1 MSQQRATSSSDG
13 GINNTEPNTPNTNNA
28 IIVLD
33 DSDDEEK
40 DVQFVSVARPIM
52 PVIDLCMSPS
62 TSAAAAAAAAAAA
75 TTTSN
80 TGTGDSLKTA
90 NSETTDGGALAPA
103 PDATSDSQ
111 SAALECAICL
121 QTCIHPARL
130 PCGHI
135 FCFLCVKGV
144 AYKNRRCAMCR
155 REIPA
160 EFLDHPQLVNGI
172 DDIYAT
178 RATEDGYQWYY
189 EGRNGWWQYDDRT
202 SQDIEEA
209 FKKGDKS
216 CSILVAGYV
225 YIVDLEQLV
234 QQRQNEPNRCRRVKR
249 DLATIPKKGVAGL
262 RIEGNQVTSDTVFSR
277 PSNPT
282 PTAAALGGPSSFIST
297 IAARDA
303 AIRIASDI
311 IGSTL
316 AHADELTRGLA
327 ASNISD
333 SVNDLSGEQ
342 TYSNPQQTNHTS
354 GAGAGVGAG
363 TTEQQQSPGMVGLGA
378 SHSRSLASSHSNS
391 IQDLMLSA
399 TEDLLDTTQQ
409 VIETN
414 QHTIDLFEQALNDF
428 QALTMR
434 NFADSS
440 DEDDDDNDNADEHNA
455 GDNNT
460 AVVEQT
466 EASER
471 PHNGHNGTL
480 GF

>member
-135 FCFLCVKGV
+135 FCFLCVKV
-144 AYKNRRCAMCR
+144 LAYKNRRCAMCR

-189 EGRNGWWQYDDRT
+189 EGRNGGWWAYDERT
-202 SQDIEEA
+202 NDDIETA
-209 FKKGDKS
+209 FKAFEAYKTTNPKWMTSTTQSRNSRFSMNDDDYCFDFEYEDDFDDVECYTQSSTDSSSDCEAVTTDPSKLTQLICGQ
-216 CSILVAGYV
+216 I
-225 YIVDLEQLV
+225 YII
-234 QQRQNEPNRCRRVKR
+234 
-249 DLATIPKKGVAGL
+249 DLAQMSQALSSQPIKKRNIVRLKSSDPKPVVKGVAGL
-262 RIEGNQVTSDTVFSR
+262 R
-277 PSNPT
+277 
-282 PTAAALGGPSSFIST
+282 AK
-297 IAARDA
+297 
-303 AIRIASDI
+303 
-311 IGSTL
+311 
-316 AHADELTRGLA
+316 
-327 ASNISD
+327 
-333 SVNDLSGEQ
+333 
-342 TYSNPQQTNHTS
+342 
-354 GAGAGVGAG
+354 
-363 TTEQQQSPGMVGLGA
+363 
-378 SHSRSLASSHSNS
+378 
-391 IQDLMLSA
+391 
-399 TEDLLDTTQQ
+399 
-409 VIETN
+409 
-414 QHTIDLFEQALNDF
+414 
-428 QALTMR
+428 
-434 NFADSS
+434 
-440 DEDDDDNDNADEHNA
+440 
-455 GDNNT
+455 
-460 AVVEQT
+460 
-466 EASER
+466 
-471 PHNGHNGTL
+471 
-480 GF
+480 

>member
-1 MSQQRATSSSDG
+1 MQQQQQQQQNV
-13 GINNTEPNTPNTNNA
+13 INRTKPKTKSLP
-28 IIVLD
+28 L
-33 DSDDEEK
+33 SL
-40 DVQFVSVARPIM
+40 S
-52 PVIDLCMSPS
+52 LSLSP
-62 TSAAAAAAAAAAA
+62 
-75 TTTSN
+75 
-80 TGTGDSLKTA
+80 
-90 NSETTDGGALAPA
+90 
-103 PDATSDSQ
+103 
-111 SAALECAICL
+111 
-121 QTCIHPARL
+121 
-130 PCGHI
+130 
-135 FCFLCVKGV
+135 
-144 AYKNRRCAMCR
+144 AYSHC
-155 REIPA
+155 
-160 EFLDHPQLVNGI
+160 
-172 DDIYAT
+172 T
-178 RATEDGYQWYY
+178 
-189 EGRNGWWQYDDRT
+189 GWWQYDDRT

-234 QQRQNEPNRCRRVKR
+234 QQRQNEPTRCRRVKR
-249 DLATIPKKGVAGL
+249 DLANIPKKGVAGL

-282 PTAAALGGPSSFIST
+282 PTAAAAGGPASSFIST

-327 ASNISD
+327 ASNISSD
-333 SVNDLSGEQ
+333 SANDLSGEQ
-342 TYSNPQQTNHTS
+342 TYSSMPQPQQPQQQQQQQLGTAATV
-354 GAGAGVGAG
+354 AAG
-363 TTEQQQSPGMVGLGA
+363 TGSVQASGLEAVQPASVGGTVA
-378 SHSRSLASSHSNS
+378 AGGVRSLASSHSNS

-440 DEDDDDNDNADEHNA
+440 DEDDDGDANARVGA
-455 GDNNT
+455 GGT
-460 AVVEQT
+460 GAGASEQQR
-466 EASER
+466 EASE
-471 PHNGHNGTL
+471 PHDGPL